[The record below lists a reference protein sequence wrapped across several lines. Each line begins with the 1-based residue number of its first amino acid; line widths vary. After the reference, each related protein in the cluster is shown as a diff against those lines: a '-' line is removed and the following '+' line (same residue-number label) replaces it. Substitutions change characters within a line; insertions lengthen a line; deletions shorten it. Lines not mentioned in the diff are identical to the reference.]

1 MLTDGTNL
9 PGGLSLRPMREAD
22 NAFFEALYRS
32 TRDDLRLLDAEEDFI
47 EEFIDFQRR
56 AQVEGYGGQF
66 PNAMYFV
73 AEHHGERIGR
83 IVLDFGQE
91 EVRVVDIALIP
102 AARGKGFGGQIL
114 QVIQVIAGKVRAP
127 VTLGV
132 RFDNLRAK
140 QLYASLGF
148 VVEEA
153 GIPFERLVWRPPAA
167 GIYTGA

>member
-1 MLTDGTNL
+1 MLTDGMSL
-9 PGGLSLRPMREAD
+9 PGGLSMRPMRESD
-22 NAFFEALYRS
+22 NAFFETLYRS

-47 EEFIDFQRR
+47 EEFIGFQRR
-56 AQVEGYGGQF
+56 AQVEGYGGQY

-73 AEHHGERIGR
+73 AEHHGDRIGR

-114 QVIQVIAGKVRAP
+114 QVVQLIAGKLKASVS
-127 VTLGV
+127 LSV
-132 RFDNLRAK
+132 RFDNLAAK
-140 QLYASLGF
+140 QLYLGLGF

-153 GIPFERLVWRPPAA
+153 GVPFERMVWRPPA
-167 GIYTGA
+167 IRPYPGA